1 MELAGASYTALS
13 SFLSRYLHEDF
24 NLEYRTPSLAMAA
37 FCLKA
42 SDGER
47 RALRQD
53 CERFLGA
60 TKDWQWKD
68 VKAAM
73 RDLGGYWAPRS
84 RSALEAVFADVGAVA
99 PR

>member
-1 MELAGASYTALS
+1 MESATYPALS
-13 SFLSRYLHEDF
+13 SFFSAYLHEDF
-24 NLEYRTPSLAMAA
+24 VLEHRTPSLAMAA

-42 SDGER
+42 SDGQR
-47 RALRQD
+47 RALRED
-53 CERFLGA
+53 CERFLRA

-73 RDLGGYWAPRS
+73 RDLGGSWAPRS

>member
-1 MELAGASYTALS
+1 MESATYPALS
-13 SFLSRYLHEDF
+13 SFFSAYLHEDF
-24 NLEYRTPSLAMAA
+24 VLEHRTPSLAMAA

-53 CERFLGA
+53 CERFLFA

-73 RDLGGYWAPRS
+73 RELGGSWAPRS